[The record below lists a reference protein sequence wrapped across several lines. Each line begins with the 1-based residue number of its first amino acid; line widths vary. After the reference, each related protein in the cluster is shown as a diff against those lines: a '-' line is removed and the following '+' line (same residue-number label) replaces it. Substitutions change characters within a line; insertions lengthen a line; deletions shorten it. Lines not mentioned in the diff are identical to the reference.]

1 MAIYKAFTGKSENF
15 ITSNELRYQRPWCYG
30 EHITRKNEELAIYE
44 HVFIIIADSTA
55 IRCTARVICAEIEY
69 APLPCASLYQNS
81 SWFISLLRR
90 RFDCIFIYLLQRHVY
105 VRHNIVQ
112 RIQAV
117 EICFYQCVYAYVY
130 VIDIGLMRNAN
141 LKDLYKYMTV

>member
-1 MAIYKAFTGKSENF
+1 M
-15 ITSNELRYQRPWCYG
+15 
-30 EHITRKNEELAIYE
+30 
-44 HVFIIIADSTA
+44 
-55 IRCTARVICAEIEY
+55 
-69 APLPCASLYQNS
+69 
-81 SWFISLLRR
+81 
-90 RFDCIFIYLLQRHVY
+90 YLLQRHVY

>member
-1 MAIYKAFTGKSENF
+1 M
-15 ITSNELRYQRPWCYG
+15 
-30 EHITRKNEELAIYE
+30 
-44 HVFIIIADSTA
+44 
-55 IRCTARVICAEIEY
+55 
-69 APLPCASLYQNS
+69 
-81 SWFISLLRR
+81 
-90 RFDCIFIYLLQRHVY
+90 YLLQRHVY

-141 LKDLYKYMTV
+141 LKDLYKYMTVYSKLIIIVMII

>member
-1 MAIYKAFTGKSENF
+1 MLLFHVHLSIKIALDLF
-15 ITSNELRYQRPWCYG
+15 RCYG
-30 EHITRKNEELAIYE
+30 GALIVYSSIYYKGMY
-44 HVFIIIADSTA
+44 I
-55 IRCTARVICAEIEY
+55 
-69 APLPCASLYQNS
+69 
-81 SWFISLLRR
+81 
-90 RFDCIFIYLLQRHVY
+90 Y

-117 EICFYQCVYAYVY
+117 EICFYQCVYAYVH

>member
-1 MAIYKAFTGKSENF
+1 M
-15 ITSNELRYQRPWCYG
+15 
-30 EHITRKNEELAIYE
+30 
-44 HVFIIIADSTA
+44 
-55 IRCTARVICAEIEY
+55 
-69 APLPCASLYQNS
+69 
-81 SWFISLLRR
+81 
-90 RFDCIFIYLLQRHVY
+90 YLLQRHVN

-117 EICFYQCVYAYVY
+117 EVCRYQCVYAYVY